1 MPRPAGAV
9 PGAAADRL
17 VHARACAAGAAPAF
31 RDTPPAAAGCSICIW
46 PIPSPLIG
54 RAARHSLLGAATPL
68 AERKPERPPR
78 MRAAPYSQGG
88 RGGRGRRQA
97 VLAVTAY
104 GAFLQPAPGRRR
116 RLRGHAAGVSP
127 SGGRR
132 GRAGEHG
139 RLAARS
145 FGGKPRQQSS
155 LSPALRPVR
164 PGWPPASQ
172 GPGRARAGLPVGA
185 RGDSAGPV
193 EGGGERTRRGAS
205 SNRGSVF
212 SE

>member
-1 MPRPAGAV
+1 M
-9 PGAAADRL
+9 
-17 VHARACAAGAAPAF
+17 
-31 RDTPPAAAGCSICIW
+31 
-46 PIPSPLIG
+46 
-54 RAARHSLLGAATPL
+54 
-68 AERKPERPPR
+68 
-78 MRAAPYSQGG
+78 
-88 RGGRGRRQA
+88 
-97 VLAVTAY
+97 LAVTAY

-193 EGGGERTRRGAS
+193 EGGGRAVGSVRGAARPLIAARS
-205 SNRGSVF
+205 SLNDSARAGRDWLTGF
-212 SE
+212 